1 MQLRLKRTRIHP
13 GAGQLTDNFA
23 VFCFFG
29 EHSYSF
35 YTILSFALDAKLVNI
50 KPVKICYK
58 CREKSVC
65 TDVLIL
71 VTCCWQWLCRM
82 SGDESGELG
91 QQPWTAL
98 VFKSLY
104 NLLSIQ
110 LTLNA
115 LSLVYMQLRSTLC
128 LKTCLCMY
136 LKERFATVVCNLY
149 LNLYLFCHFFH
160 LVILPIIFCQQSF
173 FLHKVHTVFVS
184 ATHPL

>member
-65 TDVLIL
+65 TDANWVN
-71 VTCCWQWLCRM
+71 
-82 SGDESGELG
+82 SPG
-91 QQPWTAL
+91 QPLFLNLFTTSL
-98 VFKSLY
+98 VF
-104 NLLSIQ
+104 N
-110 LTLNA
+110 
-115 LSLVYMQLRSTLC
+115 
-128 LKTCLCMY
+128 
-136 LKERFATVVCNLY
+136 
-149 LNLYLFCHFFH
+149 
-160 LVILPIIFCQQSF
+160 
-173 FLHKVHTVFVS
+173 
-184 ATHPL
+184 